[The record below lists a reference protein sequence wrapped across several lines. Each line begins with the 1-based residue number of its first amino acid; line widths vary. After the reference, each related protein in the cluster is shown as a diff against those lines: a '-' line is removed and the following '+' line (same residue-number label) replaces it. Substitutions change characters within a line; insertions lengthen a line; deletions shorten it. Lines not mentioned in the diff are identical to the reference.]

1 MSRLLPDLSLSA
13 SVSLDL
19 QIKAAEVNK
28 TLSRRDGSP
37 DKSLNVMKE
46 HIQTML
52 AEMRKRQLEGQKGI
66 AEDELE

>member
-28 TLSRRDGSP
+28 TLSRSDGSP